1 MRSEVGHHEADIARM
16 RSELS
21 EQSSRTGNLRR
32 QMESQ
37 RARITEI
44 DAQTVQ
50 LHGELDAMLEQARTL
65 SGQADSIAGQA
76 EALRAKEALCM
87 AQAAEK
93 RVELSALRSGM
104 DGGEERRAAA
114 LGERSEARAPGG
126 DCPAGRG
133 KPPGA
138 GAGPGGVR
146 ECSQCHQWTYPAY
159 GGPPAENE
167 SGGGSGNAADYGTQC
182 HGVSH
187 PAAA

>member
-1 MRSEVGHHEADIARM
+1 
-16 RSELS
+16 
-21 EQSSRTGNLRR
+21 
-32 QMESQ
+32 MESQ

-50 LHGELDAMLEQARTL
+50 LHGGMDAMLEQARTL

-93 RVELSALRSGM
+93 QVELSALRSSM

-114 LGERSEARAPGG
+114 IGERTEARAHRERTARRAEESRRALAQAREACG
-126 DCPAGRG
+126 
-133 KPPGA
+133 
-138 GAGPGGVR
+138 